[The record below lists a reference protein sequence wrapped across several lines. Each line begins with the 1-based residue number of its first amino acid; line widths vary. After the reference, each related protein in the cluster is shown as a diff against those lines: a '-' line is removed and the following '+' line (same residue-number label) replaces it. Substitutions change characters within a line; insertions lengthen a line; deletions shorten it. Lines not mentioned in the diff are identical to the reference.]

1 MKRSNIGNMKISKIC
16 IAVVAFLMLP
26 LASVKAQ
33 GTVDTLYPNSNYNFE
48 SWTDERVSNLIINS
62 GTYPY
67 PNEWTTMRFVY
78 TRTGFLAGSYV
89 IPITK
94 FSKVTGAA
102 AAGGSGTS
110 AILETYAVSDVI
122 NFVAMIFGGS
132 ALANYGI
139 TENMKFPTAVTTGSA
154 IDKTYLVNTN
164 RLIGCENNGAWN
176 FDTWRNNL
184 NVAKLN
190 GGTTL
195 NGFQVTRLHGVYKYV
210 SSNSSNH
217 PMMILIGT
225 NGTQIV
231 GYGCSTSLPHVS
243 ASSPWTEFDIPYTR
257 TSATEAT
264 KMWVWISSTNYAT
277 CGTGDKLYL
286 DNVVLLHDP
295 CDMPE
300 NLAAGDITA
309 NSATITWDNQNCNGT
324 CNWQLVQ
331 STTALANPATGT
343 ITSLTTNSYNMTG
356 LTSGT
361 EYHIYVRRECGP
373 YYYSDWAE
381 VTFTPQVCDPVS
393 GVTFSNVSSTSA
405 EVAWTRAGSETS
417 WQIAYGPTTLDL
429 NTATPVTVTSN
440 PYTLTGLAPG
450 TDYDVY
456 VRAQCNESLT
466 SDWTTVSHFTTP
478 CDAVNNVAI
487 SAITHNSANV
497 SWTAPAGQTQWEV
510 AVVAHG
516 AAVTSGTVTTSNP
529 YTATGLDEHTQ
540 YDVYVRAVCN
550 ETHKSDWAVVVDFT
564 TEYAPCEAVT
574 NLVVTGQST
583 SGATVSW
590 TPATGQTSW
599 TVGVVPEGGNIGDAV
614 YQTVNT
620 PTYTFTGLAE
630 GTIYNVMVVANCPG
644 GRISDPLAGQFTTV
658 WPHCPEVTTITVANI
673 TVNMADISWESG
685 DGHASWEVAVVPQG
699 NAPTTGTPTVVT
711 TNSYTAT
718 GLAEYTTYDVYI
730 RATCTYDSVSNWS
743 SPEGFTTAM
752 YPCNDVTL
760 YTITGITVTNATATW
775 SNPGYQT
782 SWDVVIV
789 PTGNAPA
796 TGTPITG
803 VTTPTYTFMGLEEN
817 TTYDVYVRG
826 NCSHGRQTDW
836 SNVQT
841 FTTSLT
847 DCDAMTGVDVS
858 NITVNGATVSWTSPA
873 NITSWEVVVVPTG
886 AAVTTGT
893 PEATTSNPYT
903 LTGLDEN
910 TTYDVYVRG
919 NCTFGRQTDWS
930 NVQTFTT
937 SLTDCDAMTGVD
949 VSNIIINGA
958 TVSWT
963 SPANITSWEIVVVP
977 TGDAVTTGTP
987 VPTTSNPYTI
997 TGLDE
1002 NTTYDVYV
1010 RGDCTFGRHSD
1021 WTMETFTTTLTD
1033 CDAMTGVAVS
1043 NITVTGATVSWTS
1056 PANITSWE
1064 VVVVPTGA
1072 AVTTGTPV
1080 QTTSNPYTISGLA
1093 EHTTYDVYVRGDCTF
1108 GRHSDW
1114 STVQSFTTEYTDC
1127 DAMTG
1132 VSVSNITVTGA
1143 TVSWTSPANIS
1154 SWEVVVVPTG
1164 GAVTT
1169 GTPVPTIQNPYTITG
1184 LDEHATYDVYVRGDC
1199 TFGRHSDWS
1208 TVESFT
1214 TEYTDCNAMT
1224 NVTVTGITVTD
1235 ATVSWASPMNISSWQ
1250 IVVVPTGSDVN
1261 SGTPVTTSDNP
1272 YTITGLAEHTT
1283 YDVYVRGNCTFDRH
1297 SDWSTVETFTTEF
1310 TDCDPMTGV
1319 AVNDIH
1325 VNDATVS
1332 WTSPANITSW
1342 QVVVVEHGGD
1352 PNAVTPVAATSP
1364 YTITGLAENTE
1375 YDVYV
1380 RGNCTLGRYSEW
1392 TSQTFTTAM
1401 EGCDPE
1407 TNVAASNITITGAT
1421 ITWDAPAN
1429 QSSWEVVI
1437 VEAGQPATTGTPEA
1451 VTATTYTVDNLSEGT
1466 GYTAYV
1472 RGDCTFGRQTPWSS
1486 VDFETEMQPCETAT
1500 ALQVSNITVTGATVS
1515 WTSPANITSWQI
1527 VVVEAGGDPD
1537 AETPFATDQNPYTLT
1552 GLSEHTDYDVYVRS
1566 NCTFGRHSD
1575 WSDEASF
1582 ITEYT
1587 ECEPVEN
1594 ISVSG
1599 VGTSSVVVSWTSP
1612 ANESSW
1618 QIAVVPQGGNPDG
1631 VTPIDATT
1639 NPYTVTGLDEGTTY
1653 DIYVRG
1659 NCTFGRHTVWSD
1671 SETIT
1676 TEWSPCLAV
1685 TNVTLGT
1692 IDHQS
1697 AVISWTPQ
1705 ASHIAW
1711 DVVVVPQGGD
1721 PDAATPVRVTSTSY
1735 TATGLEEHTAYD
1747 VYVRGICTP
1756 DRPSDWSAVVGFTT
1770 EWSPCVAVSNVMVS
1784 NITYQSAV
1792 ISWTPAAG
1800 QTTWEV
1806 VVVPQGGN
1814 PNTASAYRVTEATY
1828 TATGLAEGTTYD
1840 VYVRAICYPERIG
1853 DWSARTQFI
1862 TYYAPCESVSNI
1874 NITNITT
1881 TSATVTWS
1889 APAGQSS
1896 WQVVVVT
1903 AGTSVNNGTPV
1914 AVTST
1919 NYTITGLTPGTSYD
1933 VYIRAVCGPDRNSE
1947 WSFANNFVTALPPCE
1962 TVVNLRTTIVDE
1974 TTATVIWSHYG
1985 TALRYEVVYGQPG
1998 FNPDYSTARTTTN
2011 MAIELTGLTPFTT
2024 YEVYVRAICAEDNY
2038 SAWSSVLTFTTL
2050 EHIEYDCEPVRNVQC
2065 TVNGSNVVITWTP
2078 GADQWLWQVNYGLGG
2093 YTRDYVYPV
2102 TVDHAYYAVYNM
2114 EPGTYDVYVRSVCG
2128 EDFFS
2133 DYSSVVSFTIE
2144 NPNGIDDVEQLDFV
2158 CYPNPNSG
2166 SFMIRMSNAEEAT
2179 VKVYDITGRVVL
2191 SRQHYT
2197 NNEPLSIA
2205 TSGMYFVEVTTS
2217 TSRLIKSITVT
2228 K

>member
-1 MKRSNIGNMKISKIC
+1 MKINKIC
-16 IAVVAFLMLP
+16 IVVVAFLMLP
-26 LASVKAQ
+26 LASVKASEP
-33 GTVDTLYPNSNYNFE
+33 DTLYLPNYDFE
-48 SWTDERVSNLIINS
+48 GWSQIQTSGNLILKS

-67 PNEWTTMRFVY
+67 PTSWTVLTFNYDGSPVPINY
-78 TRTGFLAGSYV
+78 FEKATGTNAV
-89 IPITK
+89 
-94 FSKVTGAA
+94 
-102 AAGGSGTS
+102 GGSGT
-110 AILETYAVSDVI
+110 TAVMHTFGMTHSI
-122 NFVAMIFGGS
+122 TTLAWLLGGS
-132 ALANYGI
+132 VLSNYGL
-139 TENMKFPTAVTTGSA
+139 TQSMKFPTVVTTA
-154 IDKTYLVNTN
+154 TTVNKTWLVNTGG
-164 RLIGCENNGAWN
+164 LIGCKNTSQTMEAFITQLSEAGVNG
-176 FDTWRNNL
+176 NL
-184 NVAKLN
+184 G
-190 GGTTL
+190 GGTAL
-195 NGFQVTRLHGVYKYV
+195 NGFKATRLHGTYKYSNA
-210 SSNSSNH
+210 SSNDR
-217 PMMILIGT
+217 PIFLMLGVKQI
-225 NGTQIV
+225 NGTWTIV
-231 GYGCSTSLPHVS
+231 GKGYDVNLN
-243 ASSPWTEFDIPYTR
+243 SSSYTDFDIQYTKLR
-257 TSATEAT
+257 EEDAD
-264 KMWVWISSTNYAT
+264 KMMVWISSSNFSVCKENAT
-277 CGTGDKLYL
+277 LYL
-286 DNVVLLHDP
+286 DNVVLIHDP
-295 CDMPE
+295 CDAPE
-300 NLAAGDITA
+300 NLAVADITA
-309 NSATITWDNQNCNGT
+309 TSGNVSWDQNGQSQ
-324 CNWQLVQ
+324 WQLVY
-331 STTALANPATGT
+331 SPTALANPATGT
-343 ITSLTTNSYNMTG
+343 INELTTNSYSLTG
-356 LTSGT
+356 LTSNQ
-361 EYHIYVRRECGP
+361 EYHVYVRSVCGA
-373 YYYSDWAE
+373 YYYSDWSE
-381 VTFTPQVCDPVS
+381 ITFTPQLCEEVS
-393 GVTFSNVSSTSA
+393 GVTVSNINSTSA
-405 EVAWTRAGSETS
+405 QVDWTPAAGQTS
-417 WQIAYGPTTLDL
+417 WQVVYGAAGVNA
-429 NTATPVTVTSN
+429 NTATPVTVTAH
-440 PYTLTGLAPG
+440 PYTIEELTPG

-456 VRAQCNESLT
+456 VRAHCGETMNSE
-466 SDWTTVSHFTTP
+466 WTPVTHFSTP
-478 CDAVNNVAI
+478 CDGVTGVAI
-487 SAITHNSANV
+487 SNVTYNSANV
-497 SWTAPAGQTQWEV
+497 SWTAGAGQTQWEV
-510 AVVAHG
+510 VVVPHGNAVG
-516 AAVTSGTVTTSNP
+516 SGTPQLTTNNP
-529 YTATGLDEHTQ
+529 YTATGLNEHTQ
-540 YDVYVRAVCN
+540 YDAYVRAVCS
-550 ETHKSDWAVVVDFT
+550 ETNKSDWSSVVDFE

-630 GTIYNVMVVANCPG
+630 GTVYNVMVVANCPG

-658 WPHCPEVTTITVANI
+658 WPHCPEVTAITVANI
-673 TVNMADISWESG
+673 TVNTADISWESG
-685 DGHASWEVAVVPQG
+685 DRHASWEVVVVPQG

-760 YTITGITVTNATATW
+760 YTITGITVTNATASW

-803 VTTPTYTFMGLEEN
+803 VTATTYTFTGLEEN

-930 NVQTFTT
+930 AVETFTT
-937 SLTDCDAMTGVD
+937 SLTDCDAMTGVT

-1043 NITVTGATVSWTS
+1043 NITVNGATVSWTS

-1072 AVTTGTPV
+1072 AVTTGTPEA
-1080 QTTSNPYTISGLA
+1080 TTSNPYTLTGLD

-1132 VSVSNITVTGA
+1132 VTVSNITVTGA
-1143 TVSWTSPANIS
+1143 TVSWTSPANIT

-1169 GTPVPTIQNPYTITG
+1169 GTPVPTTQNPYTITG

-1272 YTITGLAEHTT
+1272 YTVTGLAEHTT

-1297 SDWSTVETFTTEF
+1297 GDWSTVETFTTEY

-1342 QVVVVEHGGD
+1342 QVVVVVQGGD

-1437 VEAGQPATTGTPEA
+1437 VEAGQPATAGTPEA

-1466 GYTAYV
+1466 EYTAYV

-1537 AETPFATDQNPYTLT
+1537 ATTPVTTDQNPYTIT

-1582 ITEYT
+1582 TTEYT

-1594 ISVSG
+1594 VSVSG
-1599 VGTSSVVVSWTSP
+1599 IGTSSVVVSWTSP

-1631 VTPIDATT
+1631 VTSIDATT
-1639 NPYTVTGLDEGTTY
+1639 NPYTVTGLEEGTTY

-1685 TNVTLGT
+1685 TNVAISN

-1770 EWSPCVAVSNVMVS
+1770 EWSPCVTVSNVMVS

-1914 AVTST
+1914 AVNST

-2166 SFMIRMSNAEEAT
+2166 SFMISMSNAEEAA

-2197 NNEPLSIA
+2197 SNEPLSIA